1 VDRDIV
7 VSTDGGF
14 IMRDMRKRGGG
25 SKAPLVEKK
34 LGMSL
39 TQYFR
44 AATARGLTQEE
55 MAKELEVSKMTV
67 IKWMR
72 ERHFKPY
79 IVYIEEPAAKELN
92 Q

>member
-1 VDRDIV
+1 
-7 VSTDGGF
+7 
-14 IMRDMRKRGGG
+14 MRDMRKRGGG

-44 AATARGLTQEE
+44 AATARGLTQKE

-67 IKWMR
+67 IKWMK
-72 ERHFKPY
+72 ERRFKPY
-79 IVYIEEPAAKELN
+79 IVYREESNVAEY
-92 Q
+92 QQ